1 MDNCSAHPHFSC
13 LESIELVFLPPNT
26 TSAIQPCDQ
35 GIINA
40 LKFHYRKKMVKNLID
55 CIDRGQRVSDFKI
68 TLLDALKMA
77 RAAWDRITPATI
89 ANCYR
94 KVGFVSTTEQE
105 EAEEEREDVSL
116 LTLCVSEPCTLIE
129 YAMVDENLTI
139 APSLSNGEIAA
150 LVRQG
155 MADDEDDDD
164 DTGDPL
170 PSVTS
175 LQAFAALRD
184 IQAYLLCHCKN
195 ADQSYHVLRDLEI
208 VLTETASK
216 ACKQTLITDF
226 L

>member
-1 MDNCSAHPHFSC
+1 
-13 LESIELVFLPPNT
+13 
-26 TSAIQPCDQ
+26 
-35 GIINA
+35 
-40 LKFHYRKKMVKNLID
+40 MVKNLID

-77 RAAWDRITPATI
+77 RAVWDRITPATI

-94 KVGFVSTTEQE
+94 KVGFVSNTEQE

-150 LVRQG
+150 LVRHG
-155 MADDEDDDD
+155 KADDEDDDD

-170 PSVTS
+170 PRVTS
-175 LQAFAALRD
+175 VQAFAALRD

-195 ADQSYHVLRDLEI
+195 TDQSYHVLRDLGI